1 MHKLN
6 KFIMALSLT
15 SGNYAYQYLSD
26 YPDYAIAFDRSYYQ
40 AVAMIF
46 IVFYPKAAE
55 WMWSKVRV

>member
-6 KFIMALSLT
+6 KFIMALSLL
-15 SGNYAYQYLSD
+15 SGNYVYQYLMD

-46 IVFYPKAAE
+46 IVFYPKAVE
-55 WMWSKVRV
+55 RMWDKVRL